1 MFMALVREPL
11 LISPFYSPPTRSWV
25 KECKEKGKKGSWS
38 SSPTHAARH
47 CLKWEPKKKK
57 DEEEEEYKGE
67 NPPLRKKKRKSL
79 YSTLPLYSP
88 SDLYRK
94 FSLWNHRPILS
105 LSLSLYPHII
115 WLETAVRIDDYS
127 FAVRSC
133 RACTF
138 NTWYFLKKKKASS
151 IPFWLGGEF
160 GIGGIVEVT
169 GIPRK
174 WLVLWGSARRGQTFI
189 RHARTHQPH
198 ITRANERIGFLSSSW
213 RMRACGDYLRVL
225 FGKTKTT
232 TIAPSTNTISGR
244 RKERSIVT
252 LHTKVDGLGGEGKET
267 NPFGAQK
274 TTTYSRH
281 MDCRIVGFYHLKWK
295 VKRGFTLSSRWTWK
309 ETGSHEIGGGGG
321 NPIRY
326 IFVDFLQRLRKC
338 THQENV
344 AQSESNDVIW
354 YLQGVATAKLNCRS
368 LGHQR

>member
-1 MFMALVREPL
+1 M
-11 LISPFYSPPTRSWV
+11 
-25 KECKEKGKKGSWS
+25 
-38 SSPTHAARH
+38 
-47 CLKWEPKKKK
+47 KKKK
-57 DEEEEEYKGE
+57 STKAKILPSERRKE
-67 NPPLRKKKRKSL
+67 NPYIQHCL
-79 YSTLPLYSP
+79 YIHLQTCIESFPCGTIDP
-88 SDLYRK
+88 
-94 FSLWNHRPILS
+94 FSHS

-174 WLVLWGSARRGQTFI
+174 WLVLWDSARRGQTFI

-252 LHTKVDGLGGEGKET
+252 LHTKVDGLGGEGKER